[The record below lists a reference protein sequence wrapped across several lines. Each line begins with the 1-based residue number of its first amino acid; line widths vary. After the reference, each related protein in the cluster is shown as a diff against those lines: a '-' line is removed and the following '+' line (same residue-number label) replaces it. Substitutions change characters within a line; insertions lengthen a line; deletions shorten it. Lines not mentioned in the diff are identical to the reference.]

1 MLEITQTS
9 EGVILPVKAQPGARK
24 NEIAGQRN
32 GRLIVKCTQAP
43 EKGKANDAIIA
54 ILAKTLDIRKSS
66 ISLISGQTN
75 SEKKFLLEN
84 VTTEELLHT
93 LKDLL
98 SE

>member
-24 NEIAGQRN
+24 NEIAGLRN

-84 VTTEELLHT
+84 VTTEELLHA

>member
-84 VTTEELLHT
+84 VTTEELLHA

>member
-54 ILAKTLDIRKSS
+54 ILAKALDVRKSS

-84 VTTEELLHT
+84 VTTEELLLA